1 MLCGQSSDQQL
12 IDSGYFFLYSAV
24 LPQMKLQE
32 TRPRLV
38 KLSHSFSL
46 TCTVIGYFITS
57 LGLDLTEPREVLEL
71 VSYKLV
77 VVVVALVIFHPSRTN
92 SSSLMKHL
100 RTSSS

>member
-1 MLCGQSSDQQL
+1 MT
-12 IDSGYFFLYSAV
+12 IFFLYSGV
-24 LPQMKLQE
+24 LPQVKLQE
-32 TRPRLV
+32 TRLRLT

-57 LGLDLTEPREVLEL
+57 LGLDLTATMEVLEL
-71 VSYKLV
+71 VSYILGM
-77 VVVVALVIFHPSRTN
+77 VVVALVIFHPSRAN